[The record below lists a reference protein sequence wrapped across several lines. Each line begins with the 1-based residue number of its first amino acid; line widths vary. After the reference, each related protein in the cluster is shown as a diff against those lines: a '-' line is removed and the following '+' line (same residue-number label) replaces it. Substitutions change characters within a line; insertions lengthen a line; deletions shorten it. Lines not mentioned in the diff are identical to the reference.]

1 MFSFSNWK
9 IHNITEGR
17 ESELCYEFTLDL
29 FTLVFLKEMFWTNV
43 DSFSNSFLSVHMTL
57 KIHARRVAAH
67 VHRLFH
73 FVFLSE
79 GFWLIS
85 LVFFRTAASK
95 TVASVLYTFY
105 FLWNTIGSVDP
116 KRQQQRLA
124 GIRWREKSLKEKKY
138 VIINCLRYMFNI

>member
-1 MFSFSNWK
+1 MFSFSSRK

-29 FTLVFLKEMFWTNV
+29 FTLVFLKQMFWANI
-43 DSFSNSFLSVHMTL
+43 DSFSNSFLSVYMTL
-57 KIHARRVAAH
+57 KIHARREAAH

-73 FVFLSE
+73 FVFFNE
-79 GFWLIS
+79 GFWAIS
-85 LVFFRTAASK
+85 LVFFRTTASK

-116 KRQQQRLA
+116 KLCFYVLPTTAAFSWNSVERKVLE
-124 GIRWREKSLKEKKY
+124 GKKICNY
-138 VIINCLRYMFNI
+138 